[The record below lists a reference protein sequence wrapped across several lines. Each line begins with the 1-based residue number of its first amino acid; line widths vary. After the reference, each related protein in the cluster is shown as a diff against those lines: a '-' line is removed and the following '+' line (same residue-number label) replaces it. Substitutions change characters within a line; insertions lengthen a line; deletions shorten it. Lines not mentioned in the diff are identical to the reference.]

1 MRSRAKE
8 LVRGAVCALWVVGSV
23 AGAADRGYS
32 ETGAAS
38 WYGDELRGR
47 KTASG
52 ENFDPDG
59 ITAAHRTLPLSS
71 YVEVTSLDTGKTILV
86 RVNDRGPYH
95 GNRLIDLSWGAARQ
109 LGIVGH
115 GARMVRIRQVSPS
128 EAEKLALRRGQA
140 TRASAMVTGDNL
152 DRLRARNNWS
162 SPAPTGATFPAGGG
176 PYFIRVATFSSKNR
190 AESMAGRLGAK
201 LFESGGLYQVR
212 LGPYADANKV
222 NAALAPLAA
231 KGYPDVR
238 IVR

>member
-1 MRSRAKE
+1 MRLRARSI
-8 LVRGAVCALWVVGSV
+8 LRAASCALCLSFPAV
-23 AGAADRGYS
+23 AAAAY
-32 ETGAAS
+32 EATGPAS

-52 ENFDPDG
+52 EPFDPDG
-59 ITAAHRTLPLSS
+59 LTAAHRTLPLSS
-71 YVEVTSLDTGKTILV
+71 YVEVTSLDTGKAILV

-95 GNRLIDLSWGAARQ
+95 GNRLIDLSWGAARE
-109 LGIVGH
+109 LGLVGH
-115 GARMVRIRQVSPS
+115 GSRMVRIRQVNPS
-128 EAEKLALRRGQA
+128 EGEKLAHRRGLA
-140 TRASAMVTGDNL
+140 VRAGAVVRGDEL
-152 DRLRARNNWS
+152 DRLRDKNDWS
-162 SPAPTGATFPAGGG
+162 PPVSTRATIPPGRG
-176 PYFIRVATFSSKNR
+176 PYFVRVGTFSSKGR
-190 AESMAGRLGAK
+190 AESMARRLGAT